1 MQLMKFLLSIKALS
15 SFLECEVL
23 VVVPGRYD
31 FESSI
36 KGAERKRRTE
46 DSTYIQEIEIIDNR
60 KFQKP
65 FQSYLDNSNNKTNL
79 MKYVFQKME
88 RTIAT
93 RFNFL
98 SNHLF
103 GKS

>member
-1 MQLMKFLLSIKALS
+1 MQLMKFLLSVKALS
-15 SFLECEVL
+15 SFIECEVL
-23 VVVPGRYD
+23 VVVPGRYN
-31 FESSI
+31 FEFSR

-46 DSTYIQEIEIIDNR
+46 DSAHTQEIEIIDNR
-60 KFQKP
+60 KVLKSFQN
-65 FQSYLDNSNNKTNL
+65 YLENSNNKTNL
-79 MKYVFQKME
+79 VKYVFQKME